1 LTRAQKYSIDCTF
14 LHHFHGACAR
24 ARARARS
31 LASGIQGRR
40 KAQKTTT
47 NGREGGV
54 GGKERRGEDA
64 ARNAR
69 TWNSRLA
76 FAATPAKVRLDEG

>member
-1 LTRAQKYSIDCTF
+1 M
-14 LHHFHGACAR
+14 R
-24 ARARARS
+24 ARVLVHLLVEFKGDGKRT
-31 LASGIQGRR
+31 
-40 KAQKTTT
+40 QKTTT

>member
-1 LTRAQKYSIDCTF
+1 LTGAQKYSIDCTF
-14 LHHFHGACAR
+14 LHHFQCM
-24 ARARARS
+24 RARARS

-40 KAQKTTT
+40 KARQKTAT

-54 GGKERRGEDA
+54 DGGKERRGEDA

-76 FAATPAKVRLDEG
+76 FAATPAKVRLDKG